1 MKKFNNRRGEGYVGS
16 GIKILIAVVLGALLL
31 GGLYTLTKDVVMQ
44 NASDRV
50 EEMFHIGQDHF
61 DLSAGIE
68 AYETRSKSGSRVYD
82 GEEFFV
88 ISEILLSEYKLT
100 TLDGVPLNGADGE
113 VYTSESEPGWLMV
126 EIPSDYIR
134 TVPAGVH
141 TVRVYNQNGNYSAA
155 TFEKR

>member
-1 MKKFNNRRGEGYVGS
+1 MKKYNNRKGEGYVGS
-16 GIKILIAVVLGALLL
+16 GLKILIAVVLGALLL

-44 NASDRV
+44 NTSDRI
-50 EEMFHIGQDHF
+50 EEMFHIGQNSV
-61 DLSAGIE
+61 DLSEGIE

-88 ISEILLSEYKLT
+88 ISEILLSEYKHT

-126 EIPSDYIR
+126 EIPSNYVRSI
-134 TVPAGVH
+134 PAGVH
-141 TVRVYNQNGNYSAA
+141 TIRVYNQDGNYSEA
-155 TFEKR
+155 TFEKC